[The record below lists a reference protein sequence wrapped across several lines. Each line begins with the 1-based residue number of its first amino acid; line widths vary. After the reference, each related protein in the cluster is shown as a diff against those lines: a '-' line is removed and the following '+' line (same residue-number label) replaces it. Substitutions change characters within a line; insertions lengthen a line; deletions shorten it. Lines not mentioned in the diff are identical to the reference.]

1 MRRFLTHAARV
12 AFLAALIGLP
22 ISADAS
28 SALLGPDWTPPI
40 YEPQAAV
47 PPTAQAAATKALRA
61 GKQAAQVAFKNP
73 KGEKVTLESLIADGP
88 VILIFYRGGWCPYCV
103 KQLKD
108 FEQHRADIE
117 QAGAR
122 VVAVSTELP
131 EHAGNTKEKNKL
143 GFAVLSDPEAVASRA
158 FGVAWANERYG
169 PGLERYN
176 GNDKGEIPLGVTY
189 LIDTNATIRWA
200 FLEDDYKK
208 RATPD
213 QAIEAINALD

>member
-1 MRRFLTHAARV
+1 MV
-12 AFLAALIGLP
+12 AL
-22 ISADAS
+22 SAPVDVIHRLNVSGFTVIEA
-28 SALLGPDWTPPI
+28 P
-40 YEPQAAV
+40 AV
-47 PPTAQAAATKALRA
+47 VMEIRC
-61 GKQAAQVAFKNP
+61 GSV
-73 KGEKVTLESLIADGP
+73 
-88 VILIFYRGGWCPYCV
+88 VITV
-103 KQLKD
+103 
-108 FEQHRADIE
+108 ETRADIE